1 MQNILEQL
9 KKGKISVKAAEKKL
23 REHFLD
29 IYGIARLDL
38 HREHRTGI
46 PEVVIALDKTDQHL
60 TNITI
65 QMLEHTGRVILTRL
79 TNERNIAL
87 RKLLGKKK
95 LLKKC
100 NIKYYSEPQV
110 CIIHDKKFKITATGG
125 TIGIMT
131 AGTSDIPIA
140 EEARLIVEEL
150 GCKTIT
156 AYDVGV
162 SGAHRLVEP
171 LKKMI
176 QNNVD
181 VLIVLAG
188 REGALPTLVAGIVD
202 IPVIGVPISTG
213 YGIEGKG
220 KTALYAMLQSCSPLV
235 VVNID
240 AGFVAGAVAARIAT
254 RALQKRTK

>member
-29 IYGIARLDL
+29 VYGIARLDL

-60 TNITI
+60 INITI
-65 QMLEHTGRVILTRL
+65 QILEHAGRVIITRL

-87 RKLLGKKK
+87 RKLLGKRK

-110 CIIHDKKFKITATGG
+110 CIIHDKKFKIIATNG

-140 EEARLIVEEL
+140 EEARLIAC
-150 GCKTIT
+150 GCAHSYGRARRCIT
-156 AYDVGV
+156 YTRCGHCGYPRDRCSNIHGV
-162 SGAHRLVEP
+162 W
-171 LKKMI
+171 
-176 QNNVD
+176 
-181 VLIVLAG
+181 
-188 REGALPTLVAGIVD
+188 
-202 IPVIGVPISTG
+202 
-213 YGIEGKG
+213 Y
-220 KTALYAMLQSCSPLV
+220 
-235 VVNID
+235 
-240 AGFVAGAVAARIAT
+240 
-254 RALQKRTK
+254 